1 MAIFVRPPSGQN
13 PLSMNSNGRKINS
26 KYLLALIFTAIFFSV
41 TFNSPANY
49 SSAARFYNILRSD
62 EPLARPGLSS
72 DEPLAD
78 PGSTT
83 SLAAADTSKPG
94 FRLLPAPARRDTI
107 PRDSLLKFRDSVL
120 KLRDSVLKL
129 GDSARLDSIDLLL
142 SAIPDSLHKTV
153 DTPDYK
159 ISKDTMEAAIDYKAS
174 DSVVMDIPTKQITL
188 YNKANAKYKD
198 ADLTAYKIQYDQLH
212 NLVTATPMTDTGG
225 NVIGLPKMVQADN
238 TMTSDTIVYS
248 VKSQKGVTKNTYTVA
263 GSDMYVHAK
272 AMKKINAEEYYGYK
286 GLFTSCNLDTPH
298 FAFVTNKMKL
308 INKKFAITG
317 PIHPEFEGVPIPIY
331 IPFGF
336 FPISTGRHS
345 GLLPPQF
352 TANDQAG
359 IGLEGLGYY
368 KVINDYFDVTLRTNL
383 YSYGGW
389 NLYLTPTYRVRYR
402 YSGQLAFALQNTR
415 LLSSSGKDEYTTG
428 RTWSLNWSHSMDS
441 KARPGTNFSASV
453 NVMSTK
459 YNSYVPN
466 NPTAAYNNQLGSS
479 ITYSKTWN
487 QKYNLTVGATHSQ
500 NNLTRQITVSAPNL
514 TFTAPTLY
522 PLQKKDFVGE
532 QKWYEKLGI
541 GLTTNISGGATFYD
555 SAANFKKVID
565 TFQWGAQN
573 SIPISLALPL
583 KGPVQITPGVSLSN
597 RVFSRKLFRQY
608 DTALRKVDTLG
619 IQKGLWTMEDVSFS
633 LSLSTA
639 IFGTFQKFG
648 KHSSLLGIRHVIRPT
663 ISLSYKPDLAG
674 KAYYNLPVPNA
685 DTSIKNPIYTRR
697 VSYFEGATYG
707 PFSEGVFGGISF
719 GLDNH
724 FEIKTRSKKDT
735 TDGGIKKTTIID
747 GIGFNGSYNYLQDS
761 FKLSNISFYFR
772 STLLQKINITG
783 GANLDPYIT
792 DSNGQRR
799 NILAWHQPGKGFSLG
814 RITGGNLAISSS
826 FKSKPR
832 DEKLEK
838 DKQALQQDQIPMTM
852 EEQQAQLNYIRNN
865 PAQFADFNIPWSL
878 NLSFAL
884 NFSTTLKPD
893 YSGYQTNVTSSIN
906 YSGDFN
912 LTEKWKIGLNGY
924 YDVHAAKMQNLT
936 TSISRDMHCWQM
948 SINATLIGY
957 SHFFNFTISPK
968 AGFLQD
974 LKINRTKYFYDQ

>member
-1 MAIFVRPPSGQN
+1 MAIFVRPPTGQN
-13 PLSMNSNGRKINS
+13 PLSMNINGRKISS
-26 KYLLALIFTAIFFSV
+26 KYLLTLIFTAIFFSV

-62 EPLARPGLSS
+62 G
-72 DEPLAD
+72 
-78 PGSTT
+78 T
-83 SLAAADTSKPG
+83 SLRSDGSGPHSDGSSIGLAADTSKPG
-94 FRLLPAPARRDTI
+94 FRLLPSPARMDTI
-107 PRDSLLKFRDSVL
+107 PKDSLLRLRDSVL

-129 GDSARLDSIDLLL
+129 GDSARLDSLDLIL
-142 SAIPDSLHKTV
+142 STIPDSLHKIS

-159 ISKDTMEAAIDYKAS
+159 ISKDTMAAAIDYKAS
-174 DSVVMDIPTKQITL
+174 DSAVIDIRTKKITL
-188 YNKANAKYKD
+188 FNKAESKYQD
-198 ADLTAYKIQYDQLH
+198 ATLTAYKIEYDQQH
-212 NLVTATPMTDTGG
+212 NLVTATPMIDTGG

-248 VKSQKGVTKNTYTVA
+248 VKSQKGVTQNTYTVA

-272 AMKKINAEEYYGYK
+272 KMKKISADEYYGYK
-286 GLFTSCNLDTPH
+286 GMFTSCNLDTPH

-359 IGLEGLGYY
+359 VGLEGLGYY
-368 KVINDYFDVTLRTNL
+368 KVINEYFDVTVRTNL

-389 NLYLTPTYRVRYR
+389 NLYVTPTYRVRYR
-402 YSGQLAFALQNTR
+402 YSGQLAFALQNTK
-415 LLSSSGKDEYTTG
+415 LLSTSGKDEYTTG
-428 RTWSLNWSHSMDS
+428 RTFSLNWSHSMDS
-441 KARPGTNFSASV
+441 KARPGTNFSANV
-453 NVMSTK
+453 NIMSTK

-479 ITYSKTWN
+479 VTYSKTWN
-487 QKYNLTVGATHSQ
+487 GKYNLTVGATHSQ
-500 NNLTRQITVSAPNL
+500 NNLTRLITVSAPNL
-514 TFTAPTLY
+514 TFTAPTIY
-522 PLQKKDFVGE
+522 PLQKKDFAGE

-541 GLTTNISGGATFYD
+541 GLTTNISGGANFYD
-555 SAANFKKVID
+555 SAATFKKVID

-583 KGPVQITPGVSLSN
+583 KGAIQVTPGVSLSN

-608 DTALRKVDTLG
+608 DYAKQKVDTMG
-619 IQKGLWTMEDVSFS
+619 IQKGIWTMEDVSFS

-648 KHSSLLGIRHVIRPT
+648 KHSSLMGIRHVIRPT
-663 ISLSYKPDLAG
+663 FSLSYKPDLAS

-685 DTSIKNPIYTRR
+685 DTTNKVPIYTQR
-697 VSYFEGATYG
+697 VSYFDGATYG

-735 TDGGIKKTTIID
+735 SEGGVKKTTIID
-747 GIGFNGSYNYLQDS
+747 GIGFNGSYNYLADS

-792 DSNGQRR
+792 DSLGHRR
-799 NILAWHQPGKGFSLG
+799 NILAWQNPGKGFSFG
-814 RITGGNLAISSS
+814 RITGGNLAISTS
-826 FKSKPR
+826 FKSKPK

-865 PAQFADFNIPWSL
+865 PAQFADFNIPWSV

-893 YSGYQTNVTSSIN
+893 YSGYQTNVVSSIN

-924 YDVHAAKMQNLT
+924 YDVHATKMESLT